1 MSALAKS
8 VFVTSILMIAATTQA
23 VGDTEKTTT
32 FAVMRN
38 DARIGTSTISIED
51 SGPKTTIANATHVAV
66 KFAFLT
72 LYHFDQTETEQWA
85 QGRWQS
91 IAATT
96 DDNGTLHRMMAA
108 NSRDGIVVEDNGA
121 ERRIAAPVIPASL
134 WNEAILT
141 QSSALDLLDGRIVPV
156 KVVDRGVDGLL
167 VQGKPVRARHYRLT
181 TAFSQDVW
189 YDQNHQLVQVELKG
203 RDGSVIRYQ
212 RD

>member
-1 MSALAKS
+1 MSALTKS
-8 VFVTSILMIAATTQA
+8 VLVALVALMAATAPA
-23 VGDTEKTTT
+23 VGDTETAT
-32 FAVMRN
+32 FAVMRD
-38 DARIGTSTISIED
+38 DARIGTSTVSIED
-51 SGPKTTIANATHVAV
+51 SGPKTMIANATHVAV

-91 IAATT
+91 ISATT
-96 DDNGTLHRMMAA
+96 DDNGTLYRMIAA
-108 NSRDGIVVEDNGA
+108 NSRDGIVVLENGA
-121 ERRIAAPVIPASL
+121 ERRITASVIPDSL

-141 QSSALDLLDGRIVPV
+141 QNSALDLLDGKVVSV
-156 KVVDRGVDGLL
+156 KVVDCGEDGLF

-189 YDQNHQLVQVELKG
+189 YDQNHQLVLVELKG

>member
-1 MSALAKS
+1 MSTLTKSASVALI
-8 VFVTSILMIAATTQA
+8 VLTAATTQA
-23 VGDTEKTTT
+23 SGDTQTTT
-32 FAVMRN
+32 FTVMRN
-38 DARIGTSTISIED
+38 DARIGTSTISVD
-51 SGPKTTIANATHVAV
+51 GSGPKTTIANATHVAV

-91 IAATT
+91 ISATT
-96 DDNGTLHRMMAA
+96 DDNGTLYRLIAA
-108 NSRDGIVVEDNGA
+108 NSRDGIIVQDNGA
-121 ERRIAAPVIPASL
+121 ERRISAPLIPASL
-134 WNEAILT
+134 WNEAVLA
-141 QSSALDLLDGRIVPV
+141 QSSALDLLDGKVVPV
-156 KVVDRGVDGLL
+156 KVVDRGEEGVL